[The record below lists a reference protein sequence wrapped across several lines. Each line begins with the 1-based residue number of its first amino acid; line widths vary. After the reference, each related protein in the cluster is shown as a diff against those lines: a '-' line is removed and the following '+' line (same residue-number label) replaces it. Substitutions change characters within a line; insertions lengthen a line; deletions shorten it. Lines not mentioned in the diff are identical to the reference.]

1 MYKVSIIFICMILA
15 TRAWSQKRIDGP
27 NRVDPG
33 SMYYRV
39 FAIVPLVGAGT
50 PADPKRPMFAPL
62 PSEIKADHS
71 GILAF
76 QMQFSDDRT
85 MALVEIVAANRA
97 ALSNILNATAPGLAV
112 FEVGVAAK
120 SDVETAFQQY
130 KKGFTL
136 NNWIPARPQ

>member
-1 MYKVSIIFICMILA
+1 MQKSGIIFIGIML
-15 TRAWSQKRIDGP
+15 
-27 NRVDPG
+27 NHVDPG
-33 SMYYRV
+33 SMYHRV

-50 PADPKRPMFAPL
+50 PTDPKRPMFAPL
-62 PSEIKADHS
+62 PSEIKSDHS

-76 QMQFSDDRT
+76 QMQFSDDRK

-97 ALSNILNATAPGLAV
+97 ALSNILTATAPGLAV

-120 SDVETAFQQY
+120 SDIETAFQTY